1 METFIP
7 SNDNSY
13 FNSAQAKVYNYL
25 VGSYTKLLYADFF
38 KNIPD
43 NSRVLDIGVGNGS
56 SLVENA
62 ELIIKKNIKIVGIDI
77 DPGAIDMANIEI
89 KENNIEGN
97 VRVLCGDIYK
107 YADSEQFDY
116 IYFSNS
122 FAVIE
127 GITDM
132 IKDVKTRLLRETGQI
147 GISTTIESKPNN
159 IKSLIKK
166 NAKKMVLG
174 IDFGKLTTICEFVND
189 MSENDLTIKNMKLVY
204 EVWYPIWGNIHIY
217 TFLIE

>member
-62 ELIIKKNIKIVGIDI
+62 KLIIKKNIKIVGIDI
-77 DPGAIDMANIEI
+77 DPGAIDMAHIEI

-107 YADSEQFDY
+107 YVDFERFDY

-127 GITDM
+127 GITEM